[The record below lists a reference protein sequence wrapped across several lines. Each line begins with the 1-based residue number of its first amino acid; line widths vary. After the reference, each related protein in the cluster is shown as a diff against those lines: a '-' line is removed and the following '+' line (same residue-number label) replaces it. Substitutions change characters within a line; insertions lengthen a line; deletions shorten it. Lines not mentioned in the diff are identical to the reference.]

1 MFTTGIALKL
11 DNVKC
16 KSAVWIMKTLVLAEN
31 ISKLVLSF
39 HMYGESN
46 NINYVLF

>member
-1 MFTTGIALKL
+1 MFATGLVLKL

-16 KSAVWIMKTLVLAEN
+16 KSAVWIMKTLGLAEN

-39 HMYGESN
+39 HTYGESN
-46 NINYVLF
+46 NIDYVLF